1 MKKFVLV
8 ANSTI
13 DETAAYYAKND
24 IKCASLSFTI
34 DGQTIKEDFGA
45 TLPFHDFFEKLR
57 EGRMSTTAQAQV
69 GDYLGFFRDACE
81 QGLDVVYLGFS
92 SGLSG
97 SFDAG
102 CLAAREVLTDF
113 PERTIRCIDSLS
125 AAGGEC
131 VLVEKARQL
140 RDQGKTADECADI
153 LEEMKLR
160 VVHLVTVDD
169 LNHLWRGGRV
179 SRTSAVLGTLVGIKP
194 IIYLDNNGKLQV
206 CHKVRGRKQSLEY
219 LGDELLHQ
227 LKARETSLRSANG
240 GSIEEQIRQLW
251 AQTIRISH
259 GDCETDAEYLAGY
272 LREHGVQNI
281 AIRMIDTVIGSHT
294 GPGVI
299 ALFGEGSQR
308 RPF

>member
-13 DETAAYYAKND
+13 DETAAYYAEHD
-24 IKCASLSFTI
+24 IRCASLSFTI

-57 EGRMSTTAQAQV
+57 EGKQSTTSQAQMS
-69 GDYLGFFRDACE
+69 DYLTIFREACE
-81 QGLDVVYLGFS
+81 SGLDVVYIGFS

-97 SFDAG
+97 SFQAG
-102 CLAAREVLTDF
+102 CMAALEVGKDY
-113 PERTIRCIDSLS
+113 PERTIRCVDTLA

-131 VLVEKARQL
+131 ILVERAWQL
-140 RDQGKTADECADI
+140 RDLGKTADECAAEI
-153 LEEMKLR
+153 EALR
-160 VVHLVTVDD
+160 QHVVHLITVDD

-194 IIYLDNNGKLQV
+194 VIYLDNEGKLQV
-206 CHKVRGRKQSLEY
+206 CHKIRGRKQALEY
-219 LGDELLHQ
+219 LGDELLRQ
-227 LKARETSLRSANG
+227 VEATESAGQSTPKARE
-240 GSIEEQIRQLW
+240 
-251 AQTIRISH
+251 QTIRISH
-259 GDCETDAEYLAGY
+259 GDCESDALYLADY
-272 LREHGVQNI
+272 LRSHGLKNI
-281 AIRMIDTVIGSHT
+281 EVRMIDTVIGSHT

-299 ALFGEGSQR
+299 ALFGIGQER

>member
-13 DETAAYYAKND
+13 DETAAYYADND
-24 IKCASLSFTI
+24 IHCASLSFTI
-34 DGQTIKEDFGA
+34 DGLTVKEDFGA

-57 EGRMSTTAQAQV
+57 AGKTSVTSQAQV
-69 GDYLGFFRDACE
+69 GDYLGFFRTACE

-102 CLAAREVLTDF
+102 CIAAREVAAEF
-113 PERTIRCIDSLS
+113 PERAIRCVDSLA

-131 VLVEKARQL
+131 ILVEEARRL
-140 RDQGKTADECADI
+140 RDLGKTADECAEAI
-153 LEEMKLR
+153 EALR
-160 VVHLVTVDD
+160 LHVVHLVTVDD

-194 IIYLDNNGKLQV
+194 VIYLDNSGKLQV
-206 CHKVRGRKQSLEY
+206 CHKVRGRKPSLEY
-219 LGDELLHQ
+219 LADELLRQ
-227 LKARETSLRSANG
+227 LDEREAALRSAGN
-240 GSIEEQIRQLW
+240 EAEAQRVREQ
-251 AQTIRISH
+251 TVRISH
-259 GDCETDAEYLAGY
+259 GDCEADAEYLADH
-272 LREHGVQNI
+272 LRARGVSNI

-299 ALFGEGSQR
+299 ALFGVGNER
-308 RPF
+308 RAF

>member
-13 DETAAYYAKND
+13 DETAAYYAEND

-57 EGRMSTTAQAQV
+57 AGMTSSTSQAQV
-69 GDYLGFFRDACE
+69 GDYLGLFREACE

-97 SFDAG
+97 SYDAG
-102 CLAAREVLTDF
+102 CIAAREVGADF
-113 PERTIRCIDSLS
+113 PERTIRCVDTLA

-131 VLVEKARQL
+131 VLVEEARRL
-140 RDQGKTADECADI
+140 RDLGKTADECADAI
-153 LEEMKLR
+153 EEMKLR

-194 IIYLDNNGKLQV
+194 VIYLDDDGKLQV
-206 CHKVRGRKQSLEY
+206 CHKVRGRKPSLEY
-219 LGDELLHQ
+219 LGDELLRQ
-227 LKARETSLRSANG
+227 LDAREAALRQAG
-240 GSIEEQIRQLW
+240 QEEEAGLVRS
-251 AQTIRISH
+251 QTVRISH
-259 GDCETDAEYLAGY
+259 GDCEADAEYLADY
-272 LREHGVQNI
+272 LRAHGVPHI

-294 GPGVI
+294 GPGVV
-299 ALFGEGSQR
+299 ALFALGNQR
-308 RPF
+308 RAF